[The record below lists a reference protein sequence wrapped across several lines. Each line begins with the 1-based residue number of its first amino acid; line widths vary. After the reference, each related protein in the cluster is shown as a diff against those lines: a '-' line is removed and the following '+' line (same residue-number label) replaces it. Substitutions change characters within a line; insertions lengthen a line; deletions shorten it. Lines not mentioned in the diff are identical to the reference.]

1 MYTKKIQTFIVHALT
16 ASILLFIINQL
27 IPANVALGN
36 ERYTSSVA
44 ALVSGIILAAVSL
57 IVSPVTSA
65 PSDIMEAEGSNFAPM
80 LYSLIGR
87 TLILFVAV
95 WIMARLAPLTGIGVS
110 KFYWAGFVALVIA
123 DGLWLADRLMSEFM
137 PSKEEEH

>member
-1 MYTKKIQTFIVHALT
+1 MNTQRIQSFIVHALT

-27 IPANVALGN
+27 IPSNVALGN

-44 ALVSGIILAAVSL
+44 ALVSGIILAAISL
-57 IVSPVTSA
+57 FVSPVTSA
-65 PSDIMEAEGSNFAPM
+65 PSDIMDTGGGSNFAPM

-137 PSKEEEH
+137 PTEQKE